1 MILSGGCLCGRVHY
15 RILNTPG
22 PLIYCHCSQC
32 RKAQGAGFAAN
43 VPVPRANFEV
53 TKGADYIKAYQSSK
67 DKTRYF
73 CEKCSSP
80 LYSYLREA
88 SNYRIR
94 AGSLDDAPDL
104 SPGAH
109 IFVASKA
116 NWVTF
121 NDDLPQFAEREPR
134 QP

>member
-1 MILSGGCLCGRVHY
+1 MILSGGCLCGRVRY
-15 RILNTPG
+15 RILNRPG

-32 RKAQGAGFAAN
+32 RKAQGTGFAAN
-43 VPVPRANFEV
+43 VPVPRASFEL
-53 TKGADYIKAYQSSK
+53 TEGANHIKGYQTSK

-73 CEKCSSP
+73 CAKCSSP

-94 AGSLDDAPDL
+94 AGSLDYAPEL
-104 SPGAH
+104 LPSAH
-109 IFVASKA
+109 IFFTSKA
-116 NWVTF
+116 SWVSV
-121 NDDLPQFAEREPR
+121 NDDLPQFSQREPR